1 MGLLRPREF
10 MTKLNIFAPDPFDM
24 QTENPQPFLDF
35 IHDVIGA
42 EIPLPEVEAIGAAF
56 SRLQLKKNQYLVA
69 QGEVCRY
76 FCFVESGILQHAV
89 LLDEEKTTYLAL
101 RNSATASLDSFLN
114 AKPSRKSIRAIADC
128 VLWVV
133 GTQDFRALLT
143 NNTAFHRFYYNLIER
158 QICLIDDYRIDLLT
172 MTPEERYHKLLAND
186 PTLLQQVPLHYLAS
200 FLGISNRHMSRIR
213 KNVK

>member
-1 MGLLRPREF
+1 
-10 MTKLNIFAPDPFDM
+10 MT
-24 QTENPQPFLDF
+24 TENPQAFLNFVREVIDGDF
-35 IHDVIGA
+35 S
-42 EIPLPEVEAIGAAF
+42 LPELDEIGSTF
-56 SRLQLKKNQYLVA
+56 NRMLLKKNQYLVVQNA
-69 QGEVCRY
+69 VCPY

-101 RNSATASLDSFLN
+101 RNTATASLDSFLN

-133 GTQDFRALLT
+133 GIHDFHSLIA
-143 NNTAFHRFYYNLIER
+143 NNKTFHRFYHNLIER

-213 KNVK
+213 KNIK